1 MNKEALKNLVKSY
14 FQLEEK
20 QTSNNEESKQ
30 QFDEATLV
38 DGTKVT
44 NMLED
49 AFAVGQELHVI
60 LEDGTHVVAPEG
72 SHDTESGITL
82 VVNAEGKITG
92 VHRPESEGEGSLAE
106 HTDDIVEEEMNA
118 EEAPKT
124 EMAEDGEEDLS
135 EHLPEEEQMEIK
147 ELIIDS
153 IMTEVA
159 PAIEELKKKMAEHDT
174 VIETIREEMK
184 TYMSAPA
191 SEPTSESMYSK
202 VEAKVR
208 QPKAVFN
215 KKRYETALSRLTNK

>member
-60 LEDGTHVVAPEG
+60 LEDGTHVIAPEG

-82 VVNAEGKITG
+82 VVDAEGKITG

-106 HTDDIVEEEMNA
+106 HTDDIVEENMNA

-124 EMAEDGEEDLS
+124 EMADHEIEEEMEEEDS
-135 EHLPEEEQMEIK
+135 TIK
-147 ELIIDS
+147 EAIIEA

-159 PAIEELKKKMAEHDT
+159 PAIEELKQKMAEHDT
-174 VIETIREEMK
+174 IIETIKEEMK
-184 TYMSAPA
+184 EYMSAPA